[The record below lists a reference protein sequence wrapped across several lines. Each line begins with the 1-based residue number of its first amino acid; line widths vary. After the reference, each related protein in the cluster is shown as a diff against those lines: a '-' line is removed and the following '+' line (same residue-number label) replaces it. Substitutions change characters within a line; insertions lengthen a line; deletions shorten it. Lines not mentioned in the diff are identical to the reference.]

1 VIEGTTPPCP
11 TLMQARTRR
20 VELLLELLLQTGMR
34 LDEVAISSASSMFA
48 AQVDGNIAA
57 GEFALQVVG
66 RKRKKVRTVYVPAVV
81 KDLI

>member
-1 VIEGTTPPCP
+1 VGRGK
-11 TLMQARTRR
+11 LFGKRLNAVR
-20 VELLLELLLQTGMR
+20 VSSQGR
-34 LDEVAISSASSMFA
+34 LNAEKLTDEHL
-48 AQVDGNIAA
+48 AA